1 VTAVLLAGGKSRRMG
16 QDKAHLRVTW
26 EGVPMFLWER
36 QLAVLHSIEP
46 DDLLISG
53 GHKEGYPESIAIMS
67 DDWVD
72 VGPLGGIA
80 TCLNRI
86 RTDLL
91 LVLAV
96 DMPGIEPAFLKKLS
110 ARAAVGC
117 GVVPVHQNRFEPLAA
132 VYPATA
138 RDVAIDQIEMGELAL
153 QRFSERLLREGLVTR
168 YNVESFEQI
177 QLLNW
182 NTPEDVH

>member
-1 VTAVLLAGGKSRRMG
+1 MTAVLLAGGKSRRMG
-16 QDKAHLRVTW
+16 QDKARLRVTW
-26 EGVPMFLWER
+26 EGAPMFLWER
-36 QLAVLHSIEP
+36 QLAVLRSIEA

-53 GHKEGYPESIAIMS
+53 ARKEGYPESIAVLS

-96 DMPGIEPAFLKKLS
+96 DMAAIEPAFLKKLS
-110 ARAAVGC
+110 VRAAVGC
-117 GVVPVHQNRFEPLAA
+117 GVVPVHQYRFEPLAA

-138 RDVAIDQIEMGELAL
+138 RDVAIDQLEMGELAL

-182 NTPEDVH
+182 NTPEDVR

>member
-1 VTAVLLAGGKSRRMG
+1 
-16 QDKAHLRVTW
+16 
-26 EGVPMFLWER
+26 MFLWER
-36 QLAVLHSIEP
+36 QLAVLRSIEP

-53 GHKEGYPESIAIMS
+53 VRKEGYPESIAILP

-96 DMPGIEPAFLKKLS
+96 DMAGIRPAFLKKLS
-110 ARAAVGC
+110 TRAAVRC

-132 VYPATA
+132 VYPAA
-138 RDVAIDQIEMGELAL
+138 AKDVAIDQLEMKELAL
-153 QRFSERLLREGLVTR
+153 QQFSERLLREGLVTR
-168 YNVESFEQI
+168 YTVESTEQI

-182 NTPEDVH
+182 NTPDDVL